1 MAADVEESQASESRT
16 RLQSVQAHIDDL
28 SENQV
33 GILLVLPLL
42 CLLLGLYVYPIFRAF
57 LFSLQ
62 EISLFA
68 TGGEWVGAKHYI
80 ELLQSPRFWNAFTNG
95 VIYTVGSVAVTVVV
109 GVSTALILNRDFV
122 GERFVTGLILSPYM
136 IPIVGIVII
145 FRWFFNGL
153 TGVANYA
160 FVQAGL
166 INAPIAWF
174 SNAEYAMPILI
185 IISGWAL
192 YPFVTMLVLAKLQTI
207 PDEYYE
213 AAQLMGASRTRQFVS
228 ITLPQLKSVLFV
240 AILLRMLWTFNLF
253 DIIWLG
259 TQGGPGT
266 ATETLPVMAY
276 RIAFDGLHLGE
287 GTAVAFLTFV
297 VLAIGTSIYFKAF
310 GEAQA

>member
-1 MAADVEESQASESRT
+1 MSEVSESQPSAATAMGDRVRTWFDGLSES
-16 RLQSVQAHIDDL
+16 
-28 SENQV
+28 QV
-33 GILLVLPLL
+33 GLLLVAPLA
-42 CLLLGLYVYPIFRAF
+42 LLLVTLYLYPILRAF

-68 TGGEWVGAKHYI
+68 TGGEWVGAKHYV
-80 ELLQSPRFWNAFTNG
+80 ELLGSGRFWNAFQNG
-95 VIYTVGSVAVTVVV
+95 VVYTVGSVAVTLVLGV
-109 GVSTALILNRDFV
+109 GTALVLNRSFF

-136 IPIVGIVII
+136 IPIVGIVLV

-160 FVQAGL
+160 FVQLGL
-166 INAPIAWF
+166 ISEPIAWF
-174 SNAEYAMPILI
+174 SNPTYAMPILI
-185 IISGWAL
+185 VISGWAL

-228 ITLPQLKSVLFV
+228 ITLPQLRSVLFV

-259 TQGGPGT
+259 TRGGPGT

-276 RIAFDGLHLGE
+276 RIALDGLKLGE

-297 VLAIGTSIYFKAF
+297 VLAVGTGVYFKAF
-310 GEAQA
+310 GEASA

>member
-1 MAADVEESQASESRT
+1 MSEVSEGRTSTAAGMGEKVRSWF
-16 RLQSVQAHIDDL
+16 DDL
-28 SENQV
+28 NENQV
-33 GILLVLPLL
+33 GLLLVAPLAV
-42 CLLLGLYVYPIFRAF
+42 LLVALYLYPILRAL
-57 LFSLQ
+57 LFSMQ

-68 TGGEWVGAKHYI
+68 TDGQWIGPDHYV
-80 ELLQSPRFWNAFTNG
+80 ELLGSGRFWNAFQNG
-95 VIYTVGSVAVTVVV
+95 VVYTVGSVAVTLVV
-109 GVSTALILNRDFV
+109 GVGTALVLNRSFF

-136 IPIVGIVII
+136 IPVVGIVIV

-160 FVQAGL
+160 FVQLGL
-166 INAPIAWF
+166 ISEPIAWF
-174 SNAEYAMPILI
+174 SNPAYAMPILI
-185 IISGWAL
+185 VISGWAL

-207 PDEYYE
+207 PPEYYE
-213 AAQLMGASRTRQFVS
+213 AAELMGASRTRKFVS
-228 ITLPQLKSVLFV
+228 ITLPQLRSVLFV

-276 RIAFDGLHLGE
+276 RIALDGLKLGE

-297 VLAIGTSIYFKAF
+297 VLAIGTGIYFKSF
-310 GEAQA
+310 GEASA

>member
-1 MAADVEESQASESRT
+1 MAEVKDSPTTATALVERART
-16 RLQSVQAHIDDL
+16 RFDSL
-28 SENQV
+28 SENEV
-33 GILLVLPLL
+33 GLLLVLPLA
-42 CLLLGLYVYPIFRAF
+42 LLLFGLYLYPIVRAF

-68 TGGEWVGAKHYI
+68 TGGTWVGPEHYI
-80 ELLQSPRFWNAFTNG
+80 EILSSGRFWNAFQNG
-95 VIYTVGSVAVTVVV
+95 VVYTLGSVALTLLLGV
-109 GVSTALILNRDFV
+109 GTALVLDRSFV
-122 GERFVTGLILSPYM
+122 GKRFVTGLILSPYM

-160 FVQAGL
+160 FVKIGL
-166 INAPIAWF
+166 INEPIAWF
-174 SNAEYAMPILI
+174 SDPTFAMPILI
-185 IISGWAL
+185 LISGWAL

-207 PDEYYE
+207 PEEYYE
-213 AAQLMGASRTRQFVS
+213 AARLMGASRTRQFIS

-259 TQGGPGT
+259 TQGGPGN

-276 RIAFDGLHLGE
+276 RIALDGLRLGE

-297 VLAIGTSIYFKAF
+297 VLAIGTSLYFKSF
-310 GEAQA
+310 GEASA

>member
-1 MAADVEESQASESRT
+1 MSEVSESRT
-16 RLQSVQAHIDDL
+16 STATGIGERVRSWFDDL

-33 GILLVLPLL
+33 GLLLVAPLVV
-42 CLLLGLYVYPIFRAF
+42 LLVALYLYPILRAL
-57 LFSLQ
+57 LFSMQ

-68 TGGEWVGAKHYI
+68 TDGQWVGPDHYV
-80 ELLQSPRFWNAFTNG
+80 ELLNSGRFWNAFQNG
-95 VIYTVGSVAVTVVV
+95 VVYTVGSVAVTLVV
-109 GVSTALILNRDFV
+109 GVGTALVLNRSFF

-136 IPIVGIVII
+136 IPVVGIVIV

-160 FVQAGL
+160 FVQLGL
-166 INAPIAWF
+166 IDAPIAWF
-174 SNAEYAMPILI
+174 SNPAYAMPILI
-185 IISGWAL
+185 VISGWAL

-207 PDEYYE
+207 PEEYYE
-213 AAQLMGASRTRQFVS
+213 AAELMGASRTRQFVS
-228 ITLPQLKSVLFV
+228 ITLPQLRSVLFV

-276 RIAFDGLHLGE
+276 RIALDGLKLGE

-297 VLAIGTSIYFKAF
+297 VLAIGTSVYFKSF
-310 GEAQA
+310 GEEAA

>member
-1 MAADVEESQASESRT
+1 MATDVAESQQDAETVLGAVRSR
-16 RLQSVQAHIDDL
+16 IDNL

-33 GILLVLPLL
+33 GILLTLPLVG
-42 CLLLGLYVYPIFRAF
+42 LLVGLYVYPIFRAF

-68 TGGEWVGAKHYI
+68 TGGEWIGAQHYV
-80 ELLQSPRFWNAFTNG
+80 ELLQSGRFWNAFTNG
-95 VIYTVGSVAVTVVV
+95 ILYTGGSVALTLVIGV
-109 GVSTALILNRDFV
+109 GTALVLNRSFV
-122 GERFVTGLILSPYM
+122 GERFITGLILSPYM

-145 FRWFFNGL
+145 FRWFFNGM

-160 FVQAGL
+160 FIQLGL
-166 INAPIAWF
+166 ISEPIAWF
-174 SNAEYAMPILI
+174 SDPAFAMPILMV
-185 IISGWAL
+185 ISGWAL

-207 PDEYYE
+207 PEEYYE
-213 AAQLMGASRTRQFVS
+213 AADLMGASRTRQFVS

-259 TQGGPGT
+259 TQGGPGN

-287 GTAVAFLTFV
+287 GAAVAFLTFV
-297 VLAIGTSIYFKAF
+297 VLAIGTSIYFRAF